1 MERLLSS
8 LNERQCESVTFDHT
22 KALQVVAGPG
32 TGKTKV
38 LTTRVA
44 YLLLEKGIN
53 PGDIIITTFTKKATL
68 EMIERLSFLLEGTNI
83 NPSSLWIGTFHSIC
97 ARVLRQHG
105 WKIGLP
111 KDWRTFSDSD
121 TDPIIHKLVEKVPDQ
136 IRDYA
141 HSYTRKANLLRPNS
155 KGNWE
160 VHPASVKKMI
170 SWLKSEGVMADE
182 YRANNEHDPALLHFY
197 EAYQCEL
204 HSQHALDFDDLL
216 LHAFKLL
223 SKERCLPHIKH
234 VLVDEFQDTNSIQLN
249 LMYLFAR
256 GNSTTSQGI
265 TAVGDPDQSI
275 YAFRNALAS
284 NFEDMAAK
292 CPIPCSRIVLVENYR
307 SSQKILTTSEMLI
320 KQQLS
325 GREDRLPL
333 KAQFDSDFPPVYI
346 EFPAKFLEA
355 RALAREILYLR
366 SLPKLWNYNSFAL
379 LVRHRRQIRPLE
391 TSLIEHRIPYK
402 IVNGRA
408 FWELKE
414 INGLMDLLKCVYS
427 NYEKNAILRALQYP
441 NRGLGPAT
449 VRKVEATF
457 ADYESPFVALKNIVA
472 NPNNG
477 AYASKALNVITEF
490 LSLIESC
497 RELMAEATDLSA
509 MTEIFD
515 KLYEGSG
522 LKFEYL
528 HVDGKRKAEVD
539 PNGEPN
545 LLNKRHINVNI
556 LRKHLA
562 NFKPF
567 EEDLSQRQGPGDDE
581 VDVKEEDTD
590 VEGKINAH
598 DILREFINSVNL
610 YSTETEVEESQMSE
624 KERRQKKKR
633 EKDGFVTISTIHG
646 AKGLEW
652 PVVMIPGCVEGVIPC
667 VFGGKDDADDSDSAT
682 DGGEEGNNRGNN
694 GTSSPKKNRPRR
706 NEGTLDEERRMF
718 FVAQTRAKFLLY
730 LTATNS
736 NDTESRYESSTP
748 SRFLTTDL
756 VNTMCEDQKVFT
768 DVESVRKLYHNL
780 NQPPPQESATF
791 SLDVLVKDYEQFVNA
806 RRERLTW
813 KGRAVFDASRLNLGE
828 NITPSPTGFG
838 ITTAAAQLR
847 NASTNHIEGRQNS
860 SYGISGV
867 SHNQGNRNMA
877 PVYRPSRNN
886 SNTVL
891 APSRTFA
898 PKTSPT
904 QVKNAQAP
912 VYAPKVEDSAKVLRE
927 KAKASSE
934 SANSSKIKTGQLSRS
949 ASFEC
954 SKRRTG
960 GRSRR
965 TIVADSI
972 NLGAMNYNHDGTDV
986 ETNEG
991 QVLVKGEMP
1000 AGVCGNLNKTAGEM
1014 LHNPRDLRNDSRPIL
1029 TNAKTLADSVRSQT
1043 SKRSSA
1049 PSEVPK
1055 KKVKSEPMD
1064 KGYDIM
1070 SRLSQARR
1078 RADSDKD
1085 TVIVID

>member
-1 MERLLSS
+1 M
-8 LNERQCESVTFDHT
+8 
-22 KALQVVAGPG
+22 
-32 TGKTKV
+32 
-38 LTTRVA
+38 
-44 YLLLEKGIN
+44 
-53 PGDIIITTFTKKATL
+53 
-68 EMIERLSFLLEGTNI
+68 
-83 NPSSLWIGTFHSIC
+83 
-97 ARVLRQHG
+97 
-105 WKIGLP
+105 
-111 KDWRTFSDSD
+111 
-121 TDPIIHKLVEKVPDQ
+121 
-136 IRDYA
+136 
-141 HSYTRKANLLRPNS
+141 
-155 KGNWE
+155 
-160 VHPASVKKMI
+160 
-170 SWLKSEGVMADE
+170 
-182 YRANNEHDPALLHFY
+182 
-197 EAYQCEL
+197 
-204 HSQHALDFDDLL
+204 
-216 LHAFKLL
+216 
-223 SKERCLPHIKH
+223 
-234 VLVDEFQDTNSIQLN
+234 
-249 LMYLFAR
+249 
-256 GNSTTSQGI
+256 
-265 TAVGDPDQSI
+265 
-275 YAFRNALAS
+275 
-284 NFEDMAAK
+284 
-292 CPIPCSRIVLVENYR
+292 
-307 SSQKILTTSEMLI
+307 
-320 KQQLS
+320 
-325 GREDRLPL
+325 
-333 KAQFDSDFPPVYI
+333 
-346 EFPAKFLEA
+346 
-355 RALAREILYLR
+355 
-366 SLPKLWNYNSFAL
+366 
-379 LVRHRRQIRPLE
+379 
-391 TSLIEHRIPYK
+391 
-402 IVNGRA
+402 
-408 FWELKE
+408 
-414 INGLMDLLKCVYS
+414 
-427 NYEKNAILRALQYP
+427 
-441 NRGLGPAT
+441 
-449 VRKVEATF
+449 
-457 ADYESPFVALKNIVA
+457 
-472 NPNNG
+472 
-477 AYASKALNVITEF
+477 
-490 LSLIESC
+490 
-497 RELMAEATDLSA
+497 
-509 MTEIFD
+509 
-515 KLYEGSG
+515 
-522 LKFEYL
+522 
-528 HVDGKRKAEVD
+528 D

-898 PKTSPT
+898 PKPH
-904 QVKNAQAP
+904 P
-912 VYAPKVEDSAKVLRE
+912 RRLRTL
-927 KAKASSE
+927 KLPCTPLKW
-934 SANSSKIKTGQLSRS
+934 KT
-949 ASFEC
+949 
-954 SKRRTG
+954 
-960 GRSRR
+960 
-965 TIVADSI
+965 
-972 NLGAMNYNHDGTDV
+972 
-986 ETNEG
+986 
-991 QVLVKGEMP
+991 
-1000 AGVCGNLNKTAGEM
+1000 
-1014 LHNPRDLRNDSRPIL
+1014 
-1029 TNAKTLADSVRSQT
+1029 VR
-1043 SKRSSA
+1043 
-1049 PSEVPK
+1049 
-1055 KKVKSEPMD
+1055 KS
-1064 KGYDIM
+1064 
-1070 SRLSQARR
+1070 
-1078 RADSDKD
+1078 
-1085 TVIVID
+1085 